1 MSASK
6 KGKYCGAKKRNGQ
19 LCKAMAMANGRCRLH
34 GGKTSGGGAPKNNK
48 NGIKAGNYYSKY
60 LTAEEQ
66 ATLDGLELGTIDNE
80 IGLLRI
86 RLMRALDEEQKQAAL
101 IGDEVMQIEERKDS
115 IPALINGVRIDGAD
129 LVEERT
135 FKRKDWSIEIRW
147 LTDKIAT
154 LEVKR
159 EQLNALQLNNK
170 RATLDLEQAEKIIN
184 GTTDKGSKQSEY
196 MLKPDEETP
205 ANPVI

>member
-6 KGKYCGAKKRNGQ
+6 KHKYCGAKKRDGQ
-19 LCKAMAMANGRCRLH
+19 LCKAMAMANGKCRLH
-34 GGKTSGGGAPKNNK
+34 GGKSIPAKKNNK
-48 NGIKAGNYYSKY
+48 HAVKAGSYYSKY
-60 LTAEEQ
+60 MTAEEQ
-66 ATLDGLELGTIDNE
+66 AMLDGLELGTIDNE

-86 RLMRALDEEQKQAAL
+86 RLMRALDAEQKQAAL
-101 IGDEVMQIEERKDS
+101 VGDEVMQIEERKDS

-129 LVEERT
+129 LVEERV